1 MCKHKHVYPTI
12 IYIHSPCLSIVVRL
26 IVYVYTHTHI
36 ADAAHTY
43 VRFGRT
49 TFLFCHFTAPIVDHA
64 SAGESSRVGASTTW
78 LPNQIAQIN
87 ASRTTESTQIR
98 RANFFHR
105 SRSRHLHRLGRTS
118 FPQHIKYPHRV
129 FVNSIFFFAIVYLLF
144 VLCVNEWVFLYESEW
159 METITGGSDQKTR
172 GRRQSRQIDRVIA
185 HI

>member
-105 SRSRHLHRLGRTS
+105 SRSRRLHRLGRTS

-129 FVNSIFFFAIVYLLF
+129 FVNSIFYFAIVYLLF
-144 VLCVNEWVFLYESEW
+144 VLCVNE
-159 METITGGSDQKTR
+159 
-172 GRRQSRQIDRVIA
+172 
-185 HI
+185 